1 MSESLTV
8 KEAAK
13 EIGCN
18 PQYLRERMQEGIW
31 DLGTCVKPKGNKTFR
46 YYVFRTKLDKF
57 LGKV

>member
-1 MSESLTV
+1 MSERVSTE
-8 KEAAK
+8 EAAK

-18 PQYLRERMQEGIW
+18 PQYLRERIKAGDW
-31 DLGTCVKPKGNKTFR
+31 DLGTCVKPRGNKTCS